1 MEQFDLAILGAG
13 PGGYVAAIRA
23 AQLGL
28 KTVLIEKDL
37 VGGTCLNWGCI
48 PTKCW
53 ADIAHTIEKAKKAS
67 GQGVVFG
74 QPRIDVDQLVGWKDK
89 VVTSLRAGIGY
100 LLKNNGVNLV
110 MSEGILTPNGSI
122 KTKDGEM
129 KAQTIILA
137 TGSSP
142 ARPKFFPFGDNR
154 YITSDEIINLKEL
167 PVSLAVVGG
176 GAIGCEFAS
185 IFAALGVQVSIYEM
199 LPHLLPLEDSEV
211 GVTMERIFKKR
222 GVGVVVGQAA
232 ERPELEK
239 AELVLV
245 AIGRQPNTQGIGL
258 EEAGINIDQ
267 KGFVVTDDFLQTSVK
282 NIYAIGDI
290 SGKGQLAYLASE
302 QGISIVER
310 LAGHDHPVQDRFM
323 PSCIFTMPEVGTF
336 GLKEDDIKDRRD
348 DYLVGKFPFTALG
361 KAHCVNETDGF
372 VKIIAEKKTG
382 LIAGCQ
388 IVGPNAAD
396 LVHIASTA
404 AAAEATLETI
414 TGTIFGHPTLAE
426 SVKEAAEACLYRA
439 IHLPRALKQG

>member
-28 KTVLIEKDL
+28 KTVLIERDL

-53 ADIAHTIEKAKKAS
+53 ADIAHTIEKTKKAS

-74 QPRIDVDQLVGWKDK
+74 QPQINIGELVGWKNK
-89 VVTSLRAGIGY
+89 VVTGLRTGIGY
-100 LLKNNGVNLV
+100 LLKNNGVNLI
-110 MSEGILTPNGSI
+110 MSEGSLAADGSI
-122 KTKDGEM
+122 RTKDAEIR
-129 KAQTIILA
+129 AQTIILA

-142 ARPKFFPFGDNR
+142 ARPKFFPFGDGR
-154 YITSDEIINLKEL
+154 YITSDEIINIQKL
-167 PVSLAVVGG
+167 PASLAVVGG

-185 IFAALGVQVSIYEM
+185 IFAALGVKVSLYEM
-199 LPHLLPLEDSEV
+199 LPYLLPLEDSEV
-211 GVTMERIFKKR
+211 GITMERIFKKR
-222 GVGVVVGQAA
+222 GLEVVVGRAA

-239 AELVLV
+239 SELVLV
-245 AIGRQPNTQGIGL
+245 AIGRQPNTGGIGL
-258 EEAGINIDQ
+258 EEAGIATDQ
-267 KGFVVTDDFLQTSVK
+267 KGFVVTDDGLRTSVK
-282 NIYAIGDI
+282 NIFAIGDI

-302 QGISIVER
+302 QGVSIVER
-310 LAGHDHPVQDRFM
+310 LVGHDHPVQDRFM
-323 PSCIFTMPEVGTF
+323 PSCIFTMPEAGTF
-336 GLKEDDIKDRRD
+336 GLKDDDIKDRRD
-348 DYLVGKFPFTALG
+348 GYRVGKFPFTALG
-361 KAHCVNETDGF
+361 KAHCINETDGF
-372 VKIIAEKKTG
+372 VKIIAEKETG
-382 LIAGCQ
+382 LVVGCQ

-426 SVKEAAEACLYRA
+426 GVKEAAEASLGRA
-439 IHLPRALKQG
+439 IHLPRSQK

>member
-13 PGGYVAAIRA
+13 PGGYVSAIRA

-28 KTVLIEKDL
+28 KTVLVERDL

-74 QPRIDVDQLVGWKDK
+74 QPQVDINQLVGWKNK
-89 VVTSLRAGIGY
+89 VVTNLRTGIGY
-100 LLKNNGVNLV
+100 LLKNHGVNLV
-110 MSEGILTPNGSI
+110 MSEGALTPEGSI
-122 KTKDGEM
+122 KTKDAEI

-142 ARPKFFPFGDNR
+142 ARPKFFPFGDGR
-154 YITSDEIINLKEL
+154 YITSDEIINLQRL

-185 IFAALGVQVSIYEM
+185 IFAALGVKVSIYEM
-199 LPHLLPLEDSEV
+199 LPRLLPLEDSEV

-222 GVGVVVGQAA
+222 GVEVVIGRAA

-245 AIGRQPNTQGIGL
+245 AIGRQPNTVGIGL
-258 EEAGINIDQ
+258 EKAGIATDQ
-267 KGFVVTDDFLQTSVK
+267 KGFVVTDDSLRTSVK
-282 NIYAIGDI
+282 NIFAIGDI

-302 QGISIVER
+302 HGVSIVEQ
-310 LAGHDHPVQDRFM
+310 LTGHDHSVQDKFL

-336 GLKEDDIKDRRD
+336 GLKEDDIKNRRG

-361 KAHCVNETDGF
+361 KAYCINEAEGF
-372 VKIIAEKKTG
+372 VKIIAEKETG

-396 LVHIASTA
+396 LVHVVSTA

-426 SVKEAAEACLYRA
+426 SVKEAAEACLGRA
-439 IHLPRALKQG
+439 IHLPKAVK

>member
-13 PGGYVAAIRA
+13 PGGYVAAICA

-28 KTVLIEKDL
+28 KTVLIERDL

-74 QPRIDVDQLVGWKDK
+74 QPQVDIDQLVGWKNK
-89 VVTSLRAGIGY
+89 VVTNLRTGIGY
-100 LLKNNGVNLV
+100 LLKNHGVNLV
-110 MSEGILTPNGSI
+110 MSEGALTSDGLI
-122 KTKDGEM
+122 KTKDAEI

-142 ARPKFFPFGDNR
+142 ARPKFFPFGDGR
-154 YITSDEIINLKEL
+154 YITSDEIINLQKL
-167 PVSLAVVGG
+167 PASLAVVGG

-185 IFAALGVQVSIYEM
+185 IFAALGVKISIYEI
-199 LPHLLPLEDSEV
+199 LPRLLPLEDSEV
-211 GVTMERIFKKR
+211 GVMMERIFKKR
-222 GVGVVVGQAA
+222 GVEVIVSRAA

-245 AIGRQPNTQGIGL
+245 AIGRQPNTRGIGL
-258 EEAGINIDQ
+258 EEAGIATDQ
-267 KGFVVTDDFLQTSVK
+267 KGFVVTDNGLRTSVK
-282 NIYAIGDI
+282 NIFAIGDI

-302 QGISIVER
+302 HGVSIVEQ
-310 LAGHDHPVQDRFM
+310 LAGHNHPVQDRFM

-336 GLKEDDIKDRRD
+336 GLKEDDIKDRRG

-361 KAHCVNETDGF
+361 KAYCINETDGF
-372 VKIIAEKKTG
+372 VKIIAEKETG
-382 LIAGCQ
+382 LVAGCQ
-388 IVGPNAAD
+388 IIGPNAAD
-396 LVHIASTA
+396 LVHVASTA

-426 SVKEAAEACLYRA
+426 SVKEAAKACLGRA
-439 IHLPRALKQG
+439 IHLPKTAK

>member
-28 KTVLIEKDL
+28 KTALIERDL

-67 GQGVVFG
+67 GQGVLFG
-74 QPRIDVDQLVGWKDK
+74 PPQVDINQLAGWKDK
-89 VVTSLRAGIGY
+89 VVTNLRNGIGY
-100 LLKNNGVNLV
+100 LLKNHGVNLV
-110 MSEGILTPNGSI
+110 ISEGALTPEGSI
-122 KTKDGEM
+122 KTKDAEI
-129 KAQTIILA
+129 KARTIILA

-142 ARPKFFPFGDNR
+142 ARPKFFPFGDGR
-154 YITSDEIINLKEL
+154 YITSDEIINLRKL
-167 PVSLAVVGG
+167 PASLAVVGG

-185 IFAALGVQVSIYEM
+185 IFAALGVKVSIFEM
-199 LPHLLPLEDSEV
+199 LPRLLPLEDSEV
-211 GVTMERIFKKR
+211 GGTMERIFKKR
-222 GVGVVVGQAA
+222 GVEVVIGRAA
-232 ERPELEK
+232 EKPELEK

-245 AIGRQPNTQGIGL
+245 AIGRQPNTGGIGL
-258 EEAGINIDQ
+258 EEAGIATDG
-267 KGFVVTDDFLQTSVK
+267 KGFVVTDDGLQTSVK
-282 NIYAIGDI
+282 NIFAIGDI

-302 QGISIVER
+302 HGVSIVER
-310 LAGHDHPVQDRFM
+310 LAGHDHPVRDKFM

-336 GLKEDDIKDRRD
+336 GLKEDDIKDRKD
-348 DYLVGKFPFTALG
+348 NYLVGKFPFTALG
-361 KAHCVNETDGF
+361 KAHCINETEGF
-372 VKIIAEKKTG
+372 VKIIAEKATG

-388 IVGPNAAD
+388 IIGPNAAD
-396 LVHIASTA
+396 LVHIASIA

-426 SVKEAAEACLYRA
+426 SVKEAAEACLGYA
-439 IHLPRALKQG
+439 VHLPKSLK

>member
-28 KTVLIEKDL
+28 KTVLVEKDL

-67 GQGVVFG
+67 GQGVIFG
-74 QPRIDVDQLVGWKDK
+74 QPQVDINQLVGWKNK
-89 VVTSLRAGIGY
+89 VVTNLRTGIGY

-110 MSEGILTPNGSI
+110 MSEGALAPDGSI
-122 KTKDGEM
+122 KTKDAEI
-129 KAQTIILA
+129 KAQTVILA

-142 ARPKFFPFGDNR
+142 ARPKFFPFGDGR
-154 YITSDEIINLKEL
+154 YITSDEIINLQKL
-167 PVSLAVVGG
+167 PASLAVVGG

-185 IFAALGVQVSIYEM
+185 IFAALGVKVSIYEM
-199 LPHLLPLEDSEV
+199 LPRLLPLEDSEV
-211 GVTMERIFKKR
+211 GVMMERIFKKR
-222 GVGVVVGQAA
+222 GVEVVVGRSA

-239 AELVLV
+239 SELVLV
-245 AIGRQPNTQGIGL
+245 AIGRQPNTRDIGL
-258 EEAGINIDQ
+258 EEAGIVMDQ
-267 KGFVVTDDFLQTSVK
+267 KGFVVTDDGLRTSVK
-282 NIYAIGDI
+282 NIFAIGDI

-302 QGISIVER
+302 QGISIVEQ

-336 GLKEDDIKDRRD
+336 GLKEDDIKDRRGE
-348 DYLVGKFPFTALG
+348 YLIGKFPFTALG
-361 KAHCVNETDGF
+361 KAHCINETDGF
-372 VKIIAEKKTG
+372 VKIIAEKETG

-388 IVGPNAAD
+388 IIGPNAAD

-426 SVKEAAEACLYRA
+426 SVKESAEACLGRA
-439 IHLPRALKQG
+439 IHLPKTAK